1 MKNTNAFKASDYALV
16 DLHLHLDGS
25 LTPDDIVHMAAME
38 GVEVPNNLNELRE
51 NLTCPVHCESLNS
64 YLKCFRLAGSVMQ
77 SHETMAY
84 AMESLVKRLDQQ
96 GLIYAEIRYAPQKHL
111 RKGLTQD
118 EVVRAS
124 LKGLEK
130 GMAESS
136 NGIRANIILSC
147 MRGETNNAL
156 NEETVR
162 LTKKYLGHGVCGT
175 DLAGAEALYPTSEY
189 RELFAMARELGVPFT
204 IHAGEADGVKSMQ
217 LAIEY
222 GARRIG
228 HGIRAYNDEAT
239 KAMLRDRD
247 ICLECCPTSN
257 MQTKALEGVN
267 ELSQYPLQRFLDD
280 AIAICINTDNMTVS
294 DTTVANEL
302 QQLHEAGILNEKQA
316 STMLQNAIEHAFI
329 TDAEKAELKIKASQ
343 GKTN

>member
-25 LTPDDIVHMAAME
+25 LTPDDIVCMAAME

-77 SHETMAY
+77 SRETMAY
-84 AMESLVKRLDQQ
+84 AME
-96 GLIYAEIRYAPQKHL
+96 
-111 RKGLTQD
+111 
-118 EVVRAS
+118 
-124 LKGLEK
+124 
-130 GMAESS
+130 
-136 NGIRANIILSC
+136 
-147 MRGETNNAL
+147 
-156 NEETVR
+156 
-162 LTKKYLGHGVCGT
+162 
-175 DLAGAEALYPTSEY
+175 
-189 RELFAMARELGVPFT
+189 
-204 IHAGEADGVKSMQ
+204 
-217 LAIEY
+217 
-222 GARRIG
+222 
-228 HGIRAYNDEAT
+228 
-239 KAMLRDRD
+239 
-247 ICLECCPTSN
+247 SN

-267 ELSQYPLQRFLDD
+267 QLSQCPLQRFLDD

-302 QQLHEAGILNEKQA
+302 QQLHEAGILNKKQA

>member
-1 MKNTNAFKASDYALV
+1 MKNTTTFVASDYALV

-25 LTPDDIVHMAAME
+25 IAPEDIVHMGAME
-38 GVEVPNNLNELRE
+38 GVDVPTNPDELRE
-51 NLTCPVHCESLNS
+51 NLTCPDHCESLNS

-77 SHETMAY
+77 SRETIAY
-84 AMESLVKRLDQQ
+84 GMERLVKRLDQQ

-118 EVVRAS
+118 EVVRATLS
-124 LKGLEK
+124 GLEK
-130 GMAESS
+130 GMAESR
-136 NGIRANIILSC
+136 NGIKANIILSC
-147 MRGETNNAL
+147 MRGETNDAL
-156 NEETVR
+156 NAETVR
-162 LTKKYLGHGVCGT
+162 LTKKYLGQGVCGT
-175 DLAGAEALYPTSEY
+175 DLAGAEALYPTSKY
-189 RELFAMARELGVPFT
+189 RELFALARELELPFT

-228 HGIRAYNDEAT
+228 HGIRAYNDDAI
-239 KAMLRDRD
+239 KALLKERN

-280 AIAICINTDNMTVS
+280 GVAICINTDNMTVS
-294 DTTVANEL
+294 DTTVANEI
-302 QQLHEAGILNEKQA
+302 QKLHEAGILTPIQA
-316 STMLQNAIEHAFI
+316 KTMVLNAIDHAFI
-329 TDAEKAELKIKASQ
+329 SDAEKAELKAKAMMFP
-343 GKTN
+343 

>member
-1 MKNTNAFKASDYALV
+1 MKNTNAFKASDFALV

-189 RELFAMARELGVPFT
+189 SELFAIARELGVPFT
-204 IHAGEADGVKSMQ
+204 IHAGEADGVNSMQ

-316 STMLQNAIEHAFI
+316 STMLQNAIEYAFI